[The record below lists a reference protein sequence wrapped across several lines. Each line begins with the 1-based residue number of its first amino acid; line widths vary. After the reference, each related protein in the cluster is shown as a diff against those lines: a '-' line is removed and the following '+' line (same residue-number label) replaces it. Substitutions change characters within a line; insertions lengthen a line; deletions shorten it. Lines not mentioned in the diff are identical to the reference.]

1 MYSLICILFFEFFL
15 ARNLTSIH
23 RIENYF
29 LLNWKG
35 NISLFDVHK
44 AIYKVQKFSFQR
56 VVPTQF
62 LHLWYSFGTLYNKHG
77 TITKS
82 NCKINVPDS

>member
-1 MYSLICILFFEFFL
+1 
-15 ARNLTSIH
+15 
-23 RIENYF
+23 
-29 LLNWKG
+29 
-35 NISLFDVHK
+35 VHK